1 MGHSTSSG
9 RGSGGTRT
17 GRSLVRD
24 YDVLN
29 GASDLINNNM
39 FPGQQSV
46 RVTDVI
52 DLGNGNARIEYS
64 ALVQV
69 PYGRDPE
76 TGREEYGYETE
87 YLDREASIA
96 ELRDRARRRRNAQVM
111 EDAVRRAQ
119 RNEAERR
126 RSGQEAARNMTQT
139 YGRRR

>member
-1 MGHSTSSG
+1 MGHSTASG
-9 RGSGGTRT
+9 RASGGTR
-17 GRSLVRD
+17 RSLVRD
-24 YDVLN
+24 NDVLN
-29 GASDLINNNM
+29 GASDLINHTM
-39 FPGQQSV
+39 SPGQQSV

-111 EDAVRRAQ
+111 ADAVRNAQ

-126 RSGQEAARNMTQT
+126 RSGQEAARNMTRS
-139 YGRRR
+139 YGRGR